1 MWPCSPRR
9 AVAAE
14 LVLALGLVL
23 VALHAREFFRARAAL
38 LQAAYEDVAIATRA
52 AAAAVDGDHRE
63 CMAVVRGLVAD
74 LEAGRLAL
82 AGVERRL
89 ARETAT
95 HPHLFGVVVVFPGSG
110 GALLA
115 PADLRAGQGRSF
127 VRLDRVLDVR
137 ATDWYAA
144 AIAIGDAGWGGPI
157 RGSYTGHYITLYCG
171 AWAPPA
177 RADARGHVCAS
188 LSLHDL
194 EALRQSLP
202 AGRFG
207 YTWVLS
213 REGRSLSHPKVDWVR
228 AARTPDELAEETGD
242 PRLREVGRCAADGVT
257 GSLQATDPLT
267 GREAVMIQAPIPAS
281 GGSLVAVIL
290 RDDIVAAEPS
300 LRRRQIDI
308 VVAVLATLTATGG
321 LLLAGGRR

>member
-1 MWPCSPRR
+1 MSPCSPRS

-23 VALHAREFFRARAAL
+23 VALQAREFFRARASL
-38 LQAAYEDVAIATRA
+38 LQAVYEDVAAATRA
-52 AAAAVDGDHRE
+52 AAADLDAAQRE
-63 CMAVVRGLVAD
+63 CMTAVQGLIAD
-74 LEAGRLAL
+74 LAAGRLSFAD
-82 AGVERRL
+82 VERRL
-89 ARETAT
+89 AHEAAS

-110 GALLA
+110 GALLV
-115 PADLRAGQGRSF
+115 PADIRGVKGRTH
-127 VRLDRVLDVR
+127 VRLDRSVDVPG
-137 ATDWYAA
+137 TDWYAFA
-144 AIAIGDAGWGGPI
+144 AAQTEPAWGGPV
-157 RGSYTGHYITLYCG
+157 RGTWSGHYLALFCG
-171 AWAPPA
+171 PWSPPG
-177 RADARGHVCAS
+177 RPSARGHVCAS

-207 YTWVLS
+207 YTWLLS

-242 PRLREVGRCAADGVT
+242 PRLRELGRRAAAGEA
-257 GSLQATDPLT
+257 GSLQAADPLT
-267 GREAVMIQAPIPAS
+267 GRAAVMIQAPIPAS
-281 GGSLVAVIL
+281 GGSLIAVIL

-308 VVAVLATLTATGG
+308 VVAVLATLTATAT
-321 LLLAGGRR
+321 LLLTGGRR